1 MKQLKI
7 TSFGL
12 RNIPI
17 GGRSV
22 PVRCPATIPYSKKA
36 EQICKIYNLKFKVI
50 DDTPKNSAPKVEIPA
65 KEEKKTEVAKV
76 AKEAKE
82 VKEAKEA
89 KEAKESVKEE
99 KKAEEKKTK
108 VAKEVKEPEKKE
120 KKESKKDSSKS
131 KKI

>member
-89 KEAKESVKEE
+89 KESVKEE